1 VGTFREIEWAPKAEK
16 EYASWDDKGRLRI
29 DELIKSIWEHGPLKG
44 AGLPERLK
52 YDLSGWFWRRIIG
65 EHRLGLSNHWR
76 GRRGGPT
83 DRAVHVPLRSPLK
96 PADANNCLKPKF
108 AGTS

>member
-52 YDLSGWFWRRIIG
+52 YDLSGWFSRRIIG
-65 EHRLGLSNHWR
+65 EHRLVYRITGEGDGAVLQIAQCMYHY
-76 GRRGGPT
+76 GRRWIAE
-83 DRAVHVPLRSPLK
+83 RL
-96 PADANNCLKPKF
+96 
-108 AGTS
+108 